1 MLRPLPISGGA
12 HNQLI
17 MKTQAE
23 KNKYLRD
30 WRAMHKNK
38 KYSYTTPE
46 EAKERKLR
54 LQDIKDRKAFQKKK
68 SDDYKKRQAE
78 KIRQKKAKEMLY
90 AEARKIRDMKLGI
103 I

>member
-1 MLRPLPISGGA
+1 VLRPLPISGGA
-12 HNQLI
+12 HNQL
-17 MKTQAE
+17 MRKTQAE
-23 KNKYLRD
+23 KNKYLRA
-30 WRAMHKNK
+30 WRARHKNK
-38 KYSYTTPE
+38 KYIYKTLE
-46 EAKERKLR
+46 EIKERKQR
-54 LQDIKDRKAFQKKK
+54 LQDINDRKAFQKKK